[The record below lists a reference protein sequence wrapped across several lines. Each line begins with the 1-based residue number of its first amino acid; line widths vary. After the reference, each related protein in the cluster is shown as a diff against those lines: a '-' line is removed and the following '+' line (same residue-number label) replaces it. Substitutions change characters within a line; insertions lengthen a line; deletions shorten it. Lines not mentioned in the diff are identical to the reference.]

1 MGSIPTYSRHSRR
14 HGQAAP
20 PAIFLKKGGDGM
32 DEVVVDIDMRE
43 LESFYHVV
51 KEGSFSRA
59 AQVLYLT
66 QPTVSAHVASL
77 ARKLR
82 VQLLVRTTKE
92 VFLTDAGKLLFRY
105 AEQILNLREEAV
117 RAVESFAKEMRGT
130 IRVAASSIPGQYYL
144 PKLIQGFRCL
154 YPEVNFS
161 LETLDSGEV
170 VERVTARKVDLG
182 FTGTMIASGKCTYEV
197 FAEDRLVV
205 ITPNT
210 PKYRTYLS
218 TGFPIRQLT
227 RENFIRREAGSG
239 TRIETE
245 NFLREMGVDV
255 DKITT
260 AVEVRSTESIKQMVS
275 EGLGISM
282 ISQSASRDYCQF
294 QKILAFNFDNVSLR
308 RKLYLVHHKNSIL
321 SPIAQAFYDYAIKFG
336 SGKGGAAGLREP
348 LPSYSNKK

>member
-1 MGSIPTYSRHSRR
+1 
-14 HGQAAP
+14 
-20 PAIFLKKGGDGM
+20 M

-77 ARKLR
+77 ERKLR

-117 RAVESFAKEMRGT
+117 RAGESFAKEMRGT

-170 VERVTARKVDLG
+170 V
-182 FTGTMIASGKCTYEV
+182 
-197 FAEDRLVV
+197 
-205 ITPNT
+205 
-210 PKYRTYLS
+210 
-218 TGFPIRQLT
+218 
-227 RENFIRREAGSG
+227 
-239 TRIETE
+239 
-245 NFLREMGVDV
+245 
-255 DKITT
+255 
-260 AVEVRSTESIKQMVS
+260 
-275 EGLGISM
+275 
-282 ISQSASRDYCQF
+282 
-294 QKILAFNFDNVSLR
+294 
-308 RKLYLVHHKNSIL
+308 
-321 SPIAQAFYDYAIKFG
+321 
-336 SGKGGAAGLREP
+336 
-348 LPSYSNKK
+348 